1 MLFHIIKKIIG
12 TKNDRLIKSYEK
24 ILERI
29 NNLEK
34 KYNLMTDKELKN
46 EYLKI
51 KENYKS
57 YKNEFLLENIFA
69 IVREVSKRE
78 LNMRHFNNQIIGGIA
93 LYEEKIIE
101 IATGEGKT
109 LIATLPA
116 ILNSVKNKKT
126 YIVTVNNYLVKRDLN
141 WMKPIYNFLDIEPG
155 LINSDISFEEKKNSY
170 NKSIIY
176 ATSSE
181 LGFDYLRDNI
191 VTSKEQKLQNDLSY
205 VILDEVDSIL
215 IDEARTPLIISMPD
229 KINNKVYIKINKI
242 IKIIIKNN
250 NSTNLYFTINEEN
263 KQILITEE
271 GYSILE
277 KMLKNEKLTIN
288 NSNLYDPENIE
299 LLHIIDASLKAHH
312 FFKKDIDYIVK
323 NGDILIIDENTGRI
337 MHGRRWSDG
346 IHQAIEA
353 KENISIKNEN
363 QTLASITFQNFFKL
377 YKKKSG
383 MTGTA
388 ITESIEFESIYGLD
402 VVQIFSNKKCIRKD
416 NPDLIFLNKESKI
429 KAIIKD
435 IIETN
440 RKGQPI
446 LIGTNSII
454 NSELL
459 SKLLNKVNIK
469 HNVLNA
475 KNHEKEAEIISNA
488 GNFKSITIAT
498 NMAGR
503 GTDIILGGKNNY
515 ENKKKVV
522 ELGGL
527 KIIGFERHEARRIDN
542 QLIGRAG
549 RQGDPGESQFYL
561 SLEDDIIRIFIEN
574 NSKFLIEK
582 IKPKENET
590 ISHPIINKI
599 IENAQKKI
607 ENHNFEIRK
616 QLLEYDNIIN
626 EQRIVYYNYRNS
638 IIYANNVNKIFY
650 EIINE
655 ILEKYE
661 KDFKSKNIEI
671 RKYIEKNIN
680 LKINTDNLKDINEII
695 KNEYENKKKHINNE
709 YIFTKTFKNILLTI
723 LDLRWKDH
731 INNLDILKSGIH
743 LRGYAQKD
751 PKLEYKNESFLL
763 FNEMLDEGKIEFI
776 KILFKIEIEKG

>member
-1 MLFHIIKKIIG
+1 MLFNIIKNIIG
-12 TKNDRLIKSYEK
+12 TKNDRIIKSYKKELDK
-24 ILERI
+24 I
-29 NNLEK
+29 NNLEN
-34 KYNLMTDKELKN
+34 KYSVMSDENIRD
-46 EYLKI
+46 EYIKI
-51 KENYKS
+51 KNNYTKYTEN
-57 YKNEFLLENIFA
+57 FLIENIFA
-69 IVREVSKRE
+69 IVREISKRK
-78 LNMRHFNNQIIGGIA
+78 LNMRHFDNQIIGGIA
-93 LYEEKIIE
+93 LYKEKIIE

-116 ILNSVKNKKT
+116 ILTNIKNKKT

-141 WMKPIYNFLDIEPG
+141 WMKPIYDFLNIKTG
-155 LINSDISFEEKKNSY
+155 IISSDISFTEKKNTY
-170 NKSIIY
+170 NASIIY

-191 VTSKEQKLQNDLSY
+191 ITSKEQKLQNELYY

-215 IDEARTPLIISMPD
+215 IDEARTPLIISIPD
-229 KINNKVYIKINKI
+229 KINNKIYIKINKI
-242 IKIIIKNN
+242 IKTIKKNN
-250 NSTNLYFTINEEN
+250 EHKNLYFKVDEEN
-263 KQILITEE
+263 KQIIITEE
-271 GYSILE
+271 GYLILE
-277 KMLKNEKLTIN
+277 KMLKNEKLTLN

-299 LLHIIDASLKAHH
+299 LMHVINSSFKAHH
-312 FFKKDIDYIVK
+312 FFNKDIDYIIK
-323 NGDILIIDENTGRI
+323 DGNILIIDENTGRI

-377 YKKKSG
+377 YEKKSG

-388 ITESIEFESIYGLD
+388 ITESTEFENIYGLE

-416 NPDLIFLNKESKI
+416 KADLIFLNKESKI
-429 KAIIKD
+429 KAIINE
-435 IIETN
+435 IIETHKN
-440 RKGQPI
+440 GQPI

-459 SKLLNKVNIK
+459 SNLLKKKNIK

-475 KNHEKEAEIISNA
+475 KYHEKEAEIIANA
-488 GNFKSITIAT
+488 GDFKSITIAT

-503 GTDIILGGKNNY
+503 GTDIVLGGKNN
-515 ENKKKVV
+515 NKNKNKVI

-542 QLIGRAG
+542 QLRGRSG

-574 NSKFLIEK
+574 NANFLIEK
-582 IKPKENET
+582 IKPKENEI
-590 ISHPIINKI
+590 ISHPLINKI

-638 IIYANNVNKIFY
+638 IIYANDTNKIFY
-650 EIINE
+650 EITNE
-655 ILEKYE
+655 IIEKYE
-661 KDFKSKNIEI
+661 EEFKK
-671 RKYIEKNIN
+671 KN
-680 LKINTDNLKDINEII
+680 LKINEYIYKKLDLKII
-695 KNEYENKKKHINNE
+695 ANSIKEATESINNE
-709 YIFTKTFKNILLTI
+709 YEKKKKNINNQDIFNKTFKNILLTI
-723 LDLRWKDH
+723 LDIKWKDH
-731 INNLDILKSGIH
+731 INNLETLKSGIH

-763 FNEMLDEGKIEFI
+763 FNEMINEGKIEFL
-776 KILFKIEIEKG
+776 KILFKIEIYK